1 MTTLRWTNN
10 EPYEKTPRRT
20 IERVETGDEEINI
33 EQQIIK
39 ESEFAKKE
47 DIDFSSNKKE
57 STLDKMG
64 QREWISQSNRN
75 PFMSTNNYI
84 KDLEIQDEFLKPQ
97 NSNFSNNKT

>member
-20 IERVETGDEEINI
+20 IQRAKTEEEEINI
-33 EQQIIK
+33 EQQIVN
-39 ESEFAKKE
+39 ESESIQKE
-47 DIDFSSNKKE
+47 DMLSSNKKE

-75 PFMSTNNYI
+75 PFMSKNNYVD
-84 KDLEIQDEFLKPQ
+84 DLQVQEDFLKPQ
-97 NSNFSNNKT
+97 NSNFRGN

>member
-20 IERVETGDEEINI
+20 IARVETGEEDFNI

-39 ESEFAKKE
+39 SSEFSQN
-47 DIDFSSNKKE
+47 DIDFQSNKKE

-84 KDLEIQDEFLKPQ
+84 KDLEVQDEFLKPQ